1 MMNINKIISCFSRC
15 FLIILLLVFY
25 IFPIP
30 IASATSNSDLTLA
43 QMRTQLEKL
52 KQQKAENE
60 HQQEVTEAEKEAKN
74 RALSNTY
81 AKIEETQTKVEEAKQ
96 SIEESNARIAELN
109 QQTQELMSYYQI
121 LSGNNTYMEFIT
133 DSSNMT
139 ELIMRSDAIEQLS
152 SYNQEKLLELENLID
167 DTEQKQVELL
177 EYEDELNANVA
188 DYQKQLEEID
198 SSLIQFSDISMS
210 IDEQIEMLEDSIETN
225 ENMGCKESETLNAC
239 TLRLSREN
247 DVDYTWYVNNY
258 GWLKPVTKGRISS
271 LFGWRSVPG
280 QSSYHSGI
288 DIAISE
294 GTNVYPAASG
304 VVIRTVSRSSCGGN
318 QIYIQAVVNGEVYTM
333 QYAHLLEVYVKKGD
347 TVDVNDVIA
356 LSGGYSTASRYG
368 GYDTC
373 TTGAHLHFGVSKGAY
388 TSFSNYTANLIDP
401 PGFPGKGSWFYS
413 RTQWFD

>member
-1 MMNINKIISCFSRC
+1 MMNINKIVPCFSRC
-15 FLIILLLVFY
+15 FLVILLLVFY

-96 SIEESNARIAELN
+96 SIEESNAKIAELN

-133 DSSNMT
+133 DSSSMT

-152 SYNQEKLLELENLID
+152 SYNQDKLLELENLID

>member
-1 MMNINKIISCFSRC
+1 MNINKITSCFSRC

-133 DSSNMT
+133 DSSSMT

-225 ENMGCKESETLNAC
+225 ENMGCKESETLNSC

-388 TSFSNYTANLIDP
+388 TSFSSYTANLIDP

>member
-1 MMNINKIISCFSRC
+1 MNINKIISCFSRC

-133 DSSNMT
+133 DSSSMT

-388 TSFSNYTANLIDP
+388 TSFSSYTANLIDP

>member
-1 MMNINKIISCFSRC
+1 MNINKIVSCFSRC
-15 FLIILLLVFY
+15 FLVILLLVFY

-96 SIEESNARIAELN
+96 SIEESNAKIAELN

-133 DSSNMT
+133 DSSSMT

-247 DVDYTWYVNNY
+247 AVDYTWYVNNY

>member
-1 MMNINKIISCFSRC
+1 MNINKIVSCFSRC
-15 FLIILLLVFY
+15 FLVILLLVFY

-96 SIEESNARIAELN
+96 SIEESNAKIAELN

-133 DSSNMT
+133 DSSSMT

-388 TSFSNYTANLIDP
+388 TSFSSYTANLIDP